1 MTTAAPAAPVSS
13 TPRDPNAL
21 ISVVACAAA
30 VAIALTASQI
40 PTLISE
46 RPRDLIVFFG
56 LTMGLQL
63 VSVPVYGRGAV
74 SFAGTGLLALG
85 FALGPGVA
93 MSTAAAMG
101 FINLA
106 RRRGRLNRG
115 IYDASQWAL
124 AAGGGAT
131 VYLLLATDD
140 LLLRIAAALVGA
152 IVYMVLNIGLLCVA
166 MGMAERTHPLAVWKE
181 RFRWFSPYYLASGPL
196 ALTLVIAYEKTG
208 LLGLLAFALPPA
220 FMMLSVHQYLARTR
234 QTVEELHET
243 NAELAERNKDLRA
256 LLEVAGGLAAQAHDR
271 DALIA
276 YVETSIGDLTG
287 GRARIEAA
295 GRGDVDL
302 VSGGTT
308 VGALVLGDGEKFDV
322 ERWERLRDIVL
333 PQLATAIES
342 ADLVEQ
348 VRRTHLATI
357 AALSR
362 SMAAKDGYTGGHTER
377 VSDIAVALARRLGYE
392 SPELDAIEIGAL
404 LHDIGKIGIPER
416 ILHKPGPLDDDE
428 WKVMKQHPLTSE
440 HILSGIGLSP
450 IVLQIAR
457 SSHERLDGA
466 GYPDGLRGDQIP
478 LPARIVLVADAFD
491 ALTSDR
497 PYREGR
503 HVETAMAELRANGG
517 TQFCPRVIAA
527 LEKLYREEPEILG
540 APPLRLVRHV
550 A

>member
-1 MTTAAPAAPVSS
+1 MPTAAPAAPDSA
-13 TPRDPNAL
+13 PRDPNAL

-30 VAIALTASQI
+30 VAIALTATEI
-40 PTLISE
+40 PTLLTE
-46 RPRDLIVFFG
+46 RPGDLIVFFA

-74 SFAGTGLLALG
+74 SFAGTALLALG

-93 MSTAAAMG
+93 MATAASMG

-124 AAGGGAT
+124 AAGGGAA
-131 VYLLLATDD
+131 VYHLLESDD
-140 LLLRIAAALVGA
+140 PVLRIAAAVA
-152 IVYMVLNIGLLCVA
+152 AAVVYMVANIGLLCVA
-166 MGMAERTHPLAVWKE
+166 MGMAERVHPLAVWKD
-181 RFRWFSPYYLASGPL
+181 RFRWFTPYYLASGPL

-208 LLGLLAFALPPA
+208 VLGLLAFALPPA
-220 FMMLSVHQYLARTR
+220 FMMLSVHQYLAKTR
-234 QTVEELHET
+234 QTVEELHVA
-243 NAELAERNKDLRA
+243 NAELAERNEDLRA
-256 LLEVAGGLAAQAHDR
+256 LLGVAGGLAARAHDR
-271 DALIA
+271 DSLIG
-276 YVETSIGDLTG
+276 YVEASIGELTG
-287 GRARIEAA
+287 GRARIEAPGA
-295 GRGDVDL
+295 GDVDL
-302 VSGGTT
+302 VSGGTP
-308 VGALVLGDGEKFDV
+308 VGALVLGDGEKFDL

-362 SMAAKDGYTGGHTER
+362 SMEAKDNYTGGHTER
-377 VSDIAVALARRLGYE
+377 VSDVAVALAARLGYE
-392 SPELDAIEIGAL
+392 GAELDAIEVGAL

-428 WKVMKQHPLTSE
+428 WKVMKQHPLMSE

-450 IVLQIAR
+450 VVLQIAR
-457 SSHERLDGA
+457 SSHERLDGE
-466 GYPDGLRGDQIP
+466 GYPDGLSGEEIP

-503 HVETAMAELRANGG
+503 KVESALDELRANAG

-527 LEKLYREEPEILG
+527 LEAIYREEPEVLG
-540 APPLRLVRHV
+540 AAPLRLVRDV

>member
-1 MTTAAPAAPVSS
+1 MATAAPAAPVS

-40 PTLISE
+40 PKLIAE
-46 RPRDLIVFFG
+46 RPGDLIVFFA

-131 VYLLLATDD
+131 VYLVLQSDQLLP
-140 LLLRIAAALVGA
+140 RIGAALAAAV
-152 IVYMVLNIGLLCVA
+152 VYMVINIGLLCLA
-166 MGMAERTHPLAVWKE
+166 MGMAERAHPLAVWKE
-181 RFRWFSPYYLASGPL
+181 RFSWFTPYYLASGPL

-208 LLGLLAFALPPA
+208 VLGLLAFAFPPA
-220 FMMLSVHQYLARTR
+220 FMMLSVHQYLAKTR
-234 QTVEELHET
+234 KTVEELHAT
-243 NAELAERNKDLRA
+243 NEELAERNEDLRA
-256 LLEVAGGLAAQAHDR
+256 LLGVSGGLAAQAHDR

-276 YVETSIGDLTG
+276 YVEASISELTG
-287 GRARIEAA
+287 GRARITAPGA
-295 GRGDVDL
+295 GDVDL
-302 VSGGTT
+302 VAGGTT
-308 VGALVLGDGEKFDV
+308 VGALVLGEGGQFDI

-333 PQLATAIES
+333 PQLSTAIES

-377 VSDIAVALARRLGYE
+377 VSDIAVALAVRLGYE

-416 ILHKPGPLDDDE
+416 ILHKPSPLDEEE
-428 WKVMKQHPLTSE
+428 WKMMRQHPVTSE
-440 HILSGIGLSP
+440 HILAGIGLSP

-457 SSHERLDGA
+457 SSHERIDGG
-466 GYPDGLRGDQIP
+466 GYPDGLQGEEIP

-497 PYREGR
+497 PYRDAA
-503 HVETAMAELRANGG
+503 HATAAMDELRAHAG
-517 TQFCPRVIAA
+517 TQFCPMVIAA
-527 LEKLYREEPEILG
+527 LEDVYREDPSTLG
-540 APPLRLVRHV
+540 LAPLRLVDRV

>member
-1 MTTAAPAAPVSS
+1 VSTAAPAAPVSS
-13 TPRDPNAL
+13 PRDPNAL

-30 VAIALTASQI
+30 VAIALTASEI
-40 PTLISE
+40 PTLLTE

-56 LTMGLQL
+56 LTMGLML

-74 SFAGTGLLALG
+74 SFAGTALLALG

-101 FINLA
+101 FFNLA

-140 LLLRIAAALVGA
+140 LLLRIAAALAAAV
-152 IVYMVLNIGLLCVA
+152 VYMVLNIGLLCVA
-166 MGMAERTHPLAVWKE
+166 MGMAERAHPLAVWKE
-181 RFRWFSPYYLASGPL
+181 RFRWFTPYYLASGPL

-208 LLGLLAFALPPA
+208 VLGLLAFALPPA

-234 QTVEELHET
+234 KSVEELHAT
-243 NAELAERNKDLRA
+243 NEELAERNADLRA
-256 LLEVAGGLAAQAHDR
+256 LLDVSGGLAAQAHDR

-276 YVETSIGDLTG
+276 YVEGSISDLTG
-287 GRARIEAA
+287 GRARITAPGA
-295 GRGDVDL
+295 GDVDL

-308 VGALVLGDGEKFDV
+308 VGALLLAGGERFDV
-322 ERWERLRDIVL
+322 KRWERLRDVVL

-392 SPELDAIEIGAL
+392 SPELDAIQIGAL

-416 ILHKPGPLDDDE
+416 ILHKPGPLDEEE
-428 WKVMKQHPLTSE
+428 WKVMKQHPVTSE

-457 SSHERLDGA
+457 SSHERIDGG
-466 GYPDGLRGDQIP
+466 GYPDGLQGDEVP

-497 PYREGR
+497 PYRDAA
-503 HVETAMAELRANGG
+503 HASAAMDEMRSHAG
-517 TQFCPRVIAA
+517 TQFCSQVIGA
-527 LEKLYREEPEILG
+527 LEEIYREEPARLG
-540 APPLRLVRHV
+540 LAPLRLVDV